1 MRVALATAVLV
12 SLLLAACGRS
22 NPPPAP
28 SGVTQAAPAPASA
41 PAAVSAAAAVTAPS
55 AATAAGSVAAAAAAT
70 GQAAAAD
77 QDTGPEQAG
86 DVVLAQ
92 GSVTDKA
99 LDGSTRTLKD
109 GDDVFPGDALTVG
122 DDSYLDIDFSDG
134 GRILLRPDTSFQ
146 IQEYHFDPDA
156 HPGTDEDSGEP
167 LLPPATP
174 ARPENAF
181 FKLVKGGL
189 RAVDGLIGQTHHE
202 NYGIETPVA
211 TIGVRGTAFE
221 VRYCGDD
228 CQDEADATGA
238 PANGLYTAVSEG
250 SIDARN
256 DAGESV
262 IPAGESSYVQTRHFR
277 PAVSKKQH
285 RALRHMR
292 LPEKYRARDDS
303 MRLKMKARRQA
314 RRKAQLERRRQR
326 AEKLTQ
332 LKQHPPARPAAAGG
346 PQRPV
351 QAAGKPGAREQ
362 RREERRAGRQQGK
375 QPGAA
380 VRQRAAERV
389 REPGARQEPVRA
401 GSRPLGAGTA
411 PSRPGAGLLKKAH
424 ERKAESPRKPAG
436 PAQRDKPARQSQ
448 AKADKPKAD
457 KPKQTDDSCK
467 GKKKKKG
474 KCGGD

>member
-1 MRVALATAVLV
+1 MRVTLATAILV
-12 SLLLAACGRS
+12 SLLLAACGQS

-28 SGVTQAAPAPASA
+28 SGVTQAAPAAASA
-41 PAAVSAAAAVTAPS
+41 PAAVSVAAAVTAPS
-55 AATAAGSVAAAAAAT
+55 AATTAGSMAAPASAT

-77 QDTGPEQAG
+77 QDEGPEQAG

-92 GSVTDKA
+92 GSVTDKS

-109 GDDVFPGDALTVG
+109 GDDVFPGDSLTVG

-156 HPGTDEDSGEP
+156 HPSADVNSGET
-167 LLPPATP
+167 LLPPTTP
-174 ARPENAF
+174 AKPENAF
-181 FKLVKGGL
+181 FKLIKGGL

-211 TIGVRGTAFE
+211 TIGVRGTAFD

-238 PANGLYTAVSEG
+238 PANGLYAAVSEG

-277 PAVSKKQH
+277 PEVSKKQH

-303 MRLKMKARRQA
+303 MRVKMKARRQE

-326 AEKLTQ
+326 AEKLKQ
-332 LKQHPPARPAAAGG
+332 LKQHPSAKPAVTGK
-346 PQRPV
+346 PQRPGK
-351 QAAGKPGAREQ
+351 AAGEAGTREQ
-362 RREERRAGRQQGK
+362 RRLERREERQQAKGK
-375 QPGAA
+375 QPGAV
-380 VRQRAAERV
+380 VRQRAVERK
-389 REPGARQEPVRA
+389 REPGTRQEPTRA
-401 GSRPLGAGTA
+401 GKRQHGVGAA
-411 PSRPGAGLLKKAH
+411 PARPGSGLLKN
-424 ERKAESPRKPAG
+424 ERDRREKVESKRTASKTAKQDESAKQTAG
-436 PAQRDKPARQSQ
+436 
-448 AKADKPKAD
+448 ADKPKKA
-457 KPKQTDDSCK
+457 DDSCK
-467 GKKKKKG
+467 KKKKKKG
-474 KCGGD
+474 KCGDD